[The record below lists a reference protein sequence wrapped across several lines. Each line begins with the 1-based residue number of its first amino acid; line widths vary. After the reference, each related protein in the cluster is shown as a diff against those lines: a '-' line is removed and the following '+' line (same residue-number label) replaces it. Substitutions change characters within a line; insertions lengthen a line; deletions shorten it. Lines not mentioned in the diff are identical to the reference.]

1 MSQRKVPLSTLLF
14 EKWGVY
20 DTRRNKCEVITVGI
34 VFFVVVVIS
43 LKKLFLKGCFVS
55 CEKVKE
61 CCGGMGHSLLAGSLA
76 EPVAGGKKDSFCTS
90 W

>member
-1 MSQRKVPLSTLLF
+1 MILGEINVKLLLSELS
-14 EKWGVY
+14 
-20 DTRRNKCEVITVGI
+20 
-34 VFFVVVVIS
+34 FFFFFVIS
-43 LKKLFLKGCFVS
+43 LKKLFLKGCFAS

-76 EPVAGGKKDSFCTS
+76 EPVAGGRKDSFSTS